1 MLLSTLSGDFFV
13 RKQYRGI
20 RPEYYSLGDSN
31 TKSQVKEIFLQILKD
46 FYIKIKNKN
55 LPLLEMSLFIDVIVL
70 LMFDQTSRPTWY
82 GLQKPHGY
90 QCM

>member
-31 TKSQVKEIFLQILKD
+31 TKSQGKEMFLQILKD
-46 FYIKIKNKN
+46 FYIKI
-55 LPLLEMSLFIDVIVL
+55 
-70 LMFDQTSRPTWY
+70 
-82 GLQKPHGY
+82 
-90 QCM
+90 